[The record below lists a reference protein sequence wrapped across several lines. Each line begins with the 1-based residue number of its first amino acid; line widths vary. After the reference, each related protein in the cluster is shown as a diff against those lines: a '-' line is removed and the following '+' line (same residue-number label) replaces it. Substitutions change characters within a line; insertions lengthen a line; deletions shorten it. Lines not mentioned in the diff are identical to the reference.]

1 MKYIILRIDDLGKIN
16 NNIIFEKMLLYLK
29 ECNINVTMGL
39 IPCYLKTNDQILNL
53 WNIDNRNEIALHG
66 YKHKKYNNVP
76 EFSKIKYFRAVRLL
90 KRSKKLIYK
99 YLKIIPTTFIPPY
112 NKISNQAILALIKQD
127 FNIYSSGKINN
138 RSHRSDKIKINN
150 IPYDYIPS
158 DLRSECNFKKNITV
172 IMIHPYDYMDDRS
185 DFNQKLFE
193 SDIQKLISLGY
204 EFRTFSQ
211 LNI

>member
-112 NKISNQAILALIKQD
+112 NKISNQTILTSTPFPLFSPK
-127 FNIYSSGKINN
+127 SGPASLKTSQAQTQAS
-138 RSHRSDKIKINN
+138 RSHYNERRK
-150 IPYDYIPS
+150 
-158 DLRSECNFKKNITV
+158 
-172 IMIHPYDYMDDRS
+172 
-185 DFNQKLFE
+185 
-193 SDIQKLISLGY
+193 
-204 EFRTFSQ
+204 
-211 LNI
+211 